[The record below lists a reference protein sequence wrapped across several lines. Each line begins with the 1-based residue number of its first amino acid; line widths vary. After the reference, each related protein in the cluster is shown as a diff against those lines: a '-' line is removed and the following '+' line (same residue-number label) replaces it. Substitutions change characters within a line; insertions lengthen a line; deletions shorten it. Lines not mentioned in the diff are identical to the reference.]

1 MHSSKDPLH
10 GVTLEA
16 LLNSLVARYGWAE
29 MARQVNINC
38 FKSDPSIKSSLKF
51 HRRPRVGRAGYC
63 QFFRHHRASTLDR
76 PTLYLAHQ

>member
-16 LLNSLVARYGWAE
+16 LLNALVARYGWAE

-51 HRRPRVGRAGYC
+51 LLMCSWSCIDFVCMYV
-63 QFFRHHRASTLDR
+63 
-76 PTLYLAHQ
+76 